1 MAHELSSC
9 SCYSTFLLLVR
20 SCGDEIAFFI
30 SQLVHDR
37 TGFTKPECDNRQY
50 LHGLAIDIVGQ

>member
-9 SCYSTFLLLVR
+9 SCYSTFLLLIPV
-20 SCGDEIAFFI
+20 CGDDISLFN

-37 TGFTKPECDNRQY
+37 TSETKPECDNRQY

>member
-9 SCYSTFLLLVR
+9 SCYTTLLLLIPL
-20 SCGDEIAFFI
+20 CGDDNAFFI

-37 TGFTKPECDNRQY
+37 TGVTKPECDNRQY

>member
-1 MAHELSSC
+1 M
-9 SCYSTFLLLVR
+9 LLLLYVLLQIPL
-20 SCGDEIAFFI
+20 SGDDIAFFI

-37 TGFTKPECDNRQY
+37 TGYTKPECDNRQY